1 MKRLRLYAACRSIMI
16 MFFRWPNSKSMG
28 QVVSSG
34 EACPADEGAEERS
47 SDSGDMYMQ
56 GLGFRVLNIISLG
69 FRVKGLGYLVLWISD
84 VKSNPRI
91 QLAQI
96 ALYVRRSM
104 PRG

>member
-1 MKRLRLYAACRSIMI
+1 MEQELKKDEATQAICHVAACRSIMI

-56 GLGFRVLNIISLG
+56 GLG
-69 FRVKGLGYLVLWISD
+69 Y
-84 VKSNPRI
+84 RI
-91 QLAQI
+91 LI
-96 ALYVRRSM
+96 
-104 PRG
+104 